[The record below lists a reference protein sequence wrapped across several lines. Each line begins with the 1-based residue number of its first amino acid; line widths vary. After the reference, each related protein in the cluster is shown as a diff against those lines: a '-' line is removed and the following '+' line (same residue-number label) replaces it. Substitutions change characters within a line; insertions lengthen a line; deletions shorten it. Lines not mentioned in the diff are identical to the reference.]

1 MGVEIER
8 KFIVSNDIAKDYYK
22 QALNGQYEYKKIEQA
37 YLTTNP
43 VIRVRKSNDKYYMT
57 YKGKG
62 FIEREEYNLPLTEEA
77 YMTLREKADGNI
89 ISKTRVLI
97 PYDRYT
103 IELDIFDKPFEEIT
117 IAEVEFETLDDA
129 NSFCKPDWFLEDV
142 TEDRR
147 YSNSYLSR
155 QVQACTNE

>member
-8 KFIVSNDIAKDYYK
+8 KFKVDEAVAKEYYQK
-22 QALNGQYEYKKIEQA
+22 AMNGEYQYKKIEQA

-62 FIEREEYNLPLTEEA
+62 FVEREEYNLFLTEEA
-77 YMTLREKADGNI
+77 YSTLKSKADGNV

-97 PYDRYT
+97 PYESYT
-103 IELDIFDKPFEEIT
+103 IELDIFDAPFDDLIV
-117 IAEVEFETLDDA
+117 AEVEFDSVDAA
-129 NSFCKPDWFLEDV
+129 NSFDKPEWFMEDV

-155 QVQACTNE
+155 MIL

>member
-8 KFIVSNDIAKDYYK
+8 KFIVSGDIAKDYYEK
-22 QALNGQYEYKKIEQA
+22 AMNGQYEYKKIEQA

-103 IELDIFDKPFEEIT
+103 IELDIFDKPFEKIT

-129 NSFCKPDWFLEDV
+129 NNFSKPEWFLEDV

-155 QVQACTNE
+155 QVLS

>member
-8 KFIVSNDIAKDYYK
+8 KFIVTESIAKDYYEK
-22 QALNGQYEYKKIEQA
+22 AMNGQYEYKKIEQA

-62 FIEREEYNLPLTEEA
+62 FVEREEYNLPLTEEA

-103 IELDIFDKPFEEIT
+103 IELDIFDKPFEKIT

-129 NSFCKPDWFLEDV
+129 NNFSKPDWFLEDV

-155 QVQACTNE
+155 QVLL